1 MAVLKF
7 GSAQYASAYFSGS
20 SAVTPRENFAGI
32 TAYSLYQFTTQ
43 MVTSGV
49 YRGLF
54 LYNGA
59 QATQAELDAVPT
71 TTLISSWTGIM
82 RYSDVLVYL
91 PVVSCA
97 WNGYNLVSKLFPVKA
112 INSGLAT
119 WFAFGYYYS
128 STGGSLGTALVCGS
142 VGAVG
147 SGADL
152 ELETTN
158 YTSGILYKFNNFSLA
173 FPNGYAV

>member
-7 GSAQYASAYFSGS
+7 GSAQYSSTYFGGSG
-20 SAVTPRENFAGI
+20 ATPRENFAGI
-32 TAYSLYQFTTQ
+32 TPYSLYNFTTQ

-49 YRGLF
+49 FRGLF
-54 LYNGA
+54 LYKGV

-71 TTLISSWTGIM
+71 STLISAWTGIL
-82 RYSDVLVYL
+82 RYSDVLAYM
-91 PVVSCA
+91 PVGSCA
-97 WNGYNLVSKLFPVKA
+97 WSGYNLVSKLLPVKA

-128 STGGSLGTALVCGS
+128 STGNSVGTALVCGS

-158 YTSGILYKFNNFSLA
+158 YTSGILYKLNNFSLA